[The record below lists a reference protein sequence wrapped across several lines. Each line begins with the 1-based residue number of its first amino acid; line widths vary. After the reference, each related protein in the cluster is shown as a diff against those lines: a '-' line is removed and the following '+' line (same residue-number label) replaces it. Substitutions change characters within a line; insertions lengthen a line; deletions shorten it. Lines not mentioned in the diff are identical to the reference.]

1 MALDFPASPLAPVL
15 RLLKEGRDREAEAL
29 LQTPQDG
36 LLEAERL
43 ALLGFLE
50 GRKGNLRAYRALAL
64 KAAQRAQTPLTL
76 YHLGLALP
84 PKAGAL
90 ALEEAL
96 HRFQGD
102 PKAEARLA
110 FALARALRRLG
121 RLREA
126 LGYAALALAR
136 GFGPSALLEWAWLAL
151 LAEEDPPLPDLLR
164 QVELLAL
171 EGGTGLYARFL
182 MAHLRFLQGEESLGR
197 AYLRKALEEGPLP
210 ALPYLAPAGVR
221 LLGKEVLPFLQAA
234 RPWAKEPLTQALLA
248 LAEGLY
254 REDEEGVAGALP
266 LLLEEAGEEAMRG
279 LLFLGRPHP
288 LLGELSRRG
297 QELLWAASPSAYF
310 QALGEPRLNGKP
322 LPLRQAELLVLLL
335 ARKEGWRGEELA
347 LALYGEAKSSAVR
360 REVLGLRQQGLAVGR
375 RSYRLAQALR
385 ADFLE
390 VWEALRQGDLREAL
404 ARYRGPLLPQSQA
417 PGVEA
422 LRAELEEALRR
433 AVLAQGEVES
443 LFLLAK
449 RLGED
454 LEVWEAL
461 LERLPSQDPRRPIAR
476 ARVERLR
483 EEWGL

>member
-43 ALLGFLE
+43 ALLGCLE

-347 LALYGEAKSSAVR
+347 LALYGEAKSPALR
-360 REVLGLRQQGLAVGR
+360 MEVLRLRQRGLAVESR
-375 RSYRLAQALR
+375 PYRLAQALR

-390 VWEALRQGDLREAL
+390 VWEALRQGAPSEAL

>member
-1 MALDFPASPLAPVL
+1 MGPRP
-15 RLLKEGRDREAEAL
+15 
-29 LQTPQDG
+29 
-36 LLEAERL
+36 ERPE
-43 ALLGFLE
+43 F
-50 GRKGNLRAYRALAL
+50 
-64 KAAQRAQTPLTL
+64 
-76 YHLGLALP
+76 
-84 PKAGAL
+84 
-90 ALEEAL
+90 
-96 HRFQGD
+96 
-102 PKAEARLA
+102 
-110 FALARALRRLG
+110 
-121 RLREA
+121 
-126 LGYAALALAR
+126 
-136 GFGPSALLEWAWLAL
+136 LAL

-279 LLFLGRPHP
+279 PLFLGRPHP

-347 LALYGEAKSSAVR
+347 LALYGEAKSPALR
-360 REVLGLRQQGLAVGR
+360 MEVLRLRQRGLAVESR
-375 RSYRLAQALR
+375 PYRLAQALR

>member
-254 REDEEGVAGALP
+254 REDGEGVAGALP
-266 LLLEEAGEEAMRG
+266 LLLEGAGEEAMRG

-347 LALYGEAKSSAVR
+347 LALYGEAKSPALR
-360 REVLGLRQQGLAVGR
+360 MEVLRLRQRGLAVESR
-375 RSYRLAQALR
+375 PYRLAQALR

>member
-96 HRFQGD
+96 RRFQGA
-102 PKAEARLA
+102 PNAEARPS
-110 FALARALRRLG
+110 FALTRALRRLG

-347 LALYGEAKSSAVR
+347 LALYGEAKSPALR
-360 REVLGLRQQGLAVGR
+360 MEVLRLRQRGLAVESR
-375 RSYRLAQALR
+375 PYRLAQALR

>member
-1 MALDFPASPLAPVL
+1 MALDFLASPLAPAL
-15 RLLKEGRDREAEAL
+15 RLLEEGRDREAEAL
-29 LQTPQDG
+29 LQTSQEG
-36 LLEAERL
+36 LPEAERL
-43 ALLGFLE
+43 ALLGFVE
-50 GRKGNLRAYRALAL
+50 ARKGNLRAYRALAL
-64 KAAQRAQTPLTL
+64 EAARRAQTPLTL

-110 FALARALRRLG
+110 FALARALRGLG

-136 GFGPSALLEWAWLAL
+136 GFGPFALLEWAWLAL

-182 MAHLRFLQGEESLGR
+182 MAHLRFLQGEEASGR
-197 AYLRKALEEGPLP
+197 AYLRKALGEAPLP

-221 LLGKEVLPFLQAA
+221 LLGKEVLPFLLAA

-254 REDEEGVAGALP
+254 REDEEGVAKTLP
-266 LLLEEAGEEAMRG
+266 LLLEEVAEEAMRG

-297 QELLWAASPSAYF
+297 QELLWAASPSAHF
-310 QALGEPRLNGKP
+310 QALGEPRLGGKP

-347 LALYGEAKSSAVR
+347 LALYGEANGPALR
-360 REVLGLRQQGLAVGR
+360 MEVLRLRQRGLAVKSR
-375 RSYRLAQALR
+375 PYRLAQALQ

-390 VWEALRQGDLREAL
+390 VWGALRQGDLSGAL

-443 LFLLAK
+443 LFLLAE

-454 LEVWEAL
+454 LGVWEAL
-461 LERLPSQDPRRPIAR
+461 LERLPSQDPRLPIAQ

-483 EEWGL
+483 REWQT

>member
-50 GRKGNLRAYRALAL
+50 GRKGNLRAYRARAL
-64 KAAQRAQTPLTL
+64 EAARRAQTPLTL
-76 YHLGLALP
+76 YHLGLARP

-347 LALYGEAKSSAVR
+347 LALYGEAKSPALR
-360 REVLGLRQQGLAVGR
+360 MEVLRLRQRGLAVESR
-375 RSYRLAQALR
+375 PYRLAQALR

>member
-322 LPLRQAELLVLLL
+322 VPLREAELLVPRL

-347 LALYGEAKSSAVR
+347 LALYGEAKSPALR
-360 REVLGLRQQGLAVGR
+360 MEVLRLRQRGLAVESR
-375 RSYRLAQALR
+375 PYRLAQALR

>member
-197 AYLRKALEEGPLP
+197 AYLRKALEAGPLP

-347 LALYGEAKSSAVR
+347 LALYGEAKSPALR
-360 REVLGLRQQGLAVGR
+360 MEVLRLRQRGLAVESR
-375 RSYRLAQALR
+375 PYRLAQALR

>member
-248 LAEGLY
+248 LAEGLS

-347 LALYGEAKSSAVR
+347 LALYGEAKSPALR
-360 REVLGLRQQGLAVGR
+360 MEVLRLRQRGLAVESR
-375 RSYRLAQALR
+375 PYRLAQALR

>member
-335 ARKEGWRGEELA
+335 ARKEGLRGEGLA
-347 LALYGEAKSSAVR
+347 LALYGEAKSPALR
-360 REVLGLRQQGLAVGR
+360 MEVLRLRQRGLAVESR
-375 RSYRLAQALR
+375 PYRLAQALR

>member
-15 RLLKEGRDREAEAL
+15 RPLKEGRDREAEAL

-121 RLREA
+121 RPREA
-126 LGYAALALAR
+126 PGYAALALAR
-136 GFGPSALLEWAWLAL
+136 GLGPSALPAWAWPAL

-347 LALYGEAKSSAVR
+347 LALYGEAKSPALR
-360 REVLGLRQQGLAVGR
+360 MEVLRLRQRGLAVESR
-375 RSYRLAQALR
+375 PYRLAQALR